1 MTVSL
6 EPFWTVTQHLQGKAR
21 FGHHGAI
28 WEALPAIEHLLN
40 HLEKF
45 ERTTHAEDDQ
55 LLECINNSW
64 SKLTEY
70 YNLIVIKSTPQQPYL
85 ILRREYII
93 STGTGRDNRLVG

>member
-55 LLECINNSW
+55 LLEYINNSW
-64 SKLTEY
+64 SKIDRILQSDRQ
-70 YNLIVIKSTPQQPYL
+70 VSIKSMPQQPYS
-85 ILRREYII
+85 IPRREYII
-93 STGTGRDNRLVG
+93 STRT